1 MNAVWQKLKNSV
13 WRYKILLG
21 RGYWAQS
28 FLAGWVQTL
37 LTCWTRAVQI
47 ARRCIGVPD
56 YDTYLHHLREHHPDR
71 VPMSY
76 PEFFTE
82 RQNAR
87 YKGGGGRCC

>member
-1 MNAVWQKLKNSV
+1 M
-13 WRYKILLG
+13 G
-21 RGYWAQS
+21 RGYRAQS
-28 FLAGWVQTL
+28 FLAG
-37 LTCWTRAVQI
+37 WTRAVQI

-56 YDTYLHHLREHHPDR
+56 YDTYLCHLREHHPDR

-76 PEFFTE
+76 PEFFVE